1 MEHDWY
7 TLDELARQLGR
18 DSREILKLANR
29 GRIPGRKMGDD
40 WQFHT
45 SEITQWL
52 EQEMHAYTDR
62 ELAILEST
70 HRSEDE
76 DVDADVPV
84 SSLLTLDTIEVPLQA
99 RTRVSVLESLV
110 ELAGRTYQIWEP
122 ASVLKAVRE
131 REETFSTAVENGVA
145 FPHPRNPLPESIGE
159 PLIAYGRTFTGIPFG
174 APKRQMTDL
183 FFLILCRDSR
193 THLQVL
199 ARLGRILQ
207 LPGLLEELR
216 QADDARSSYDVIC
229 KADNQV
235 SETEVE

>member
-7 TLDELARQLGR
+7 NLDELARQLGR

-29 GRIPGRKMGDD
+29 GRIPGRKVGDD

-62 ELAILEST
+62 ELAVLEST
-70 HRSEDE
+70 HRSTDK
-76 DVDADVPV
+76 DVDADIPV
-84 SSLLTLDTIEVPLQA
+84 TSLLSPETMEVPLQA
-99 RTRVSVLESLV
+99 RTKLSVLESLV
-110 ELAGRTYQIWEP
+110 EIAGRTYQIWEP
-122 ASVLKAVRE
+122 ATVLKAVRD
-131 REETFSTAVENGVA
+131 REETYSTAFENGVA
-145 FPHPRNPLPESIGE
+145 FPHPRNPLPESFGE

-174 APKRQMTDL
+174 APKRQLTDI

-216 QADDARSSYDVIC
+216 LAPDVRSTYEIIC
-229 KADNQV
+229 KADSTVNE
-235 SETEVE
+235 S